1 MNKQKRVLNGKCTI
15 KPKLVVWDM
24 QSIPLSLPSSSHQLL
39 TLSVSNIAC
48 SSAADLHDVAHS
60 AVLSFQL
67 LHTLLHSC
75 VGNYLHLPSYQ
86 AQYLVFY
93 IILLIQLRYRWNSG
107 QGIHQRVTACYQ
119 IRGNLQHPYN
129 FQCSITSGV
138 RFTTTIQVLNY
149 LPEEKI
155 LIGELVESQPRNNIL
170 ESFS

>member
-75 VGNYLHLPSYQ
+75 VGQLSSLVPCLLYYLAHLAQVQMEQWIGHPPEGHCMLSDQGQSVASIQFSVQYYIRGEIHHDHPSIKLPSRREN
-86 AQYLVFY
+86 FD
-93 IILLIQLRYRWNSG
+93 RR
-107 QGIHQRVTACYQ
+107 AC
-119 IRGNLQHPYN
+119 
-129 FQCSITSGV
+129 
-138 RFTTTIQVLNY
+138 
-149 LPEEKI
+149 
-155 LIGELVESQPRNNIL
+155 
-170 ESFS
+170 